1 MIEQGGTAEM
11 NTGMPTDEVTDA
23 IAYIEMHRQEIA
35 REAGVPAACAQAL
48 RQLQELLEQERQALQ
63 PGNDGL
69 PANVDA
75 VTNEI
80 NRVKSMAHGNNQ
92 ARHSN
97 RTGSTPGPGQQQT
110 SRRNRSRNSGR
121 NQGRG
126 AKGRPAGR

>member
-1 MIEQGGTAEM
+1 M

-23 IAYIEMHRQEIA
+23 IAFIEMHRQEMA

-63 PGNDGL
+63 PGNDGD

-80 NRVKSMAHGNNQ
+80 NRVKSLAGGNNQ
-92 ARHSN
+92 ARHSQ
-97 RTGSTPGPGQQQT
+97 RARSGSSPGPGQQQT
-110 SRRNRSRNSGR
+110 SRRNRSRNSSR
-121 NQGRG
+121 NKGHG
-126 AKGRPAGR
+126 AKGRPGGR

>member
-1 MIEQGGTAEM
+1 M

-23 IAYIEMHRQEIA
+23 IAYIEMHRQEMA

-63 PGNDGL
+63 SNTDGD

-80 NRVKSMAHGNNQ
+80 NRIKSLASGKNQ
-92 ARHSN
+92 SRQSNRGHSN
-97 RTGSTPGPGQQQT
+97 PGSGPGHQQK
-110 SRRNRSRNSGR
+110 SRRNRSRNK
-121 NQGRG
+121 GRG
-126 AKGRPAGR
+126 PRGQPGGR

>member
-1 MIEQGGTAEM
+1 M

-23 IAYIEMHRQEIA
+23 IAYIEMHRQEMA

-63 PGNDGL
+63 SGNGGG

-80 NRVKSMAHGNNQ
+80 NRVKSLASGNNQ
-92 ARHSN
+92 GRHSQ
-97 RTGSTPGPGQQQT
+97 RARSGPGAGPGQQQK
-110 SRRNRSRNSGR
+110 SRRNRSRNK
-121 NQGRG
+121 GRG
-126 AKGRPAGR
+126 PRGQPGGR